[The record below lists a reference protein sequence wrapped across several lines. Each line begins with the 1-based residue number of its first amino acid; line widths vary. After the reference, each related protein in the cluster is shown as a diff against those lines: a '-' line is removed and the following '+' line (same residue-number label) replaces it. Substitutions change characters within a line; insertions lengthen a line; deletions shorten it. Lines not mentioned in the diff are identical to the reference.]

1 MKKLVVLVLIIFS
14 FNINPG
20 CAQELFCSVSV
31 NHSQISGSD
40 KTVFEEMQ
48 KAMLEFLNNRKW
60 TNYSYRQEEK
70 IECSFYFNISERSS
84 DVDFKGTLQ
93 IQSRRPIFNTSYNS
107 PMLNIVDKD
116 ISFKYIQNQA
126 MDYDDNNFYSN
137 LTSLLAYYAYIIIG
151 IDFDSYMM
159 KGGSQFYNKAQNIVQ
174 LAQNTADKG
183 WKSFESR
190 KNRYWL
196 VENLLND
203 SYGGFR
209 ECLYLYHLKGLD
221 DMKENMANGRTS
233 IVTAI
238 DKMRT
243 VVKGTPNLYFTTV
256 FMDTKRD
263 EIINIFSQAPANDK
277 NQVVPYLK
285 EIDPAHSNDF
295 NSKILNAK

>member
-1 MKKLVVLVLIIFS
+1 MKKLIGIVLIIFS
-14 FNINPG
+14 INISSSS
-20 CAQELFCSVSV
+20 AQELFCSVSV
-31 NHSQISGSD
+31 NSAQISGSD

-48 KAMLEFLNNRKW
+48 KAIMDFLNNRKW
-60 TNYSYRQEEK
+60 TNYSYKQEEK
-70 IECSFYFNISERSS
+70 IECTFFINITERTS
-84 DVDFKGTLQ
+84 DVDFKGTMQ
-93 IQSRRPIFNTSYNS
+93 VQSRRPVFNSSYNS

-126 MDYDDNNFYSN
+126 LDYDDNNFYSN
-137 LTSLLAYYAYIIIG
+137 LTSLLAYYAYIVIG

-159 KGGSQFYNKAQNIVQ
+159 KSGGQFFTKAQNIVQ

-203 SYGGFR
+203 SYSGFR
-209 ECLYLYHLKGLD
+209 ECLYLYHFKGLD

-233 IVTAI
+233 VITAM

-243 VVKGTPNLYFTTV
+243 VVKGTPNLYFATV

-263 EIINIFSQAPANDK
+263 EIINIFSQAPATDK